1 MKLYYT
7 GWTGRYFGI
16 FLNHS
21 NPLLFHSIIGFKVLP
36 VLLIGAT
43 IFSFY
48 SLFRH
53 LTPTLSRIAHIGFA
67 GVVFFLFVVKMAGTS
82 EAFYWMAGF
91 VTFTV
96 PSILTL
102 FWIVLVLRWYRQD
115 TQSAKILVGFLAGFL
130 VFASIG
136 CSEPNLLTMVL
147 LIGAWWVYRLLYH
160 RKVDGFM
167 VAMLAQWRFFHVIC
181 SLLHREMMPGSV
193 PIHWVEI
200 FLFQSFRH
208 SKCWPSLVMTGC
220 SEHRCYSFRWPGW
233 SYCPEFPKVH
243 AFTFRYPV
251 WYALLVVIGILRRNF
266 SPIIME

>member
-1 MKLYYT
+1 MTTATSTLFSNMDGLEAMKLYYT

-102 FWIVLVLRWYRQD
+102 LWIVLVLRWYRQD
-115 TQSAKILVGFLAGFL
+115 TQSAKILGRDSGRFSG
-130 VFASIG
+130 I
-136 CSEPNLLTMVL
+136 
-147 LIGAWWVYRLLYH
+147 R
-160 RKVDGFM
+160 VDW
-167 VAMLAQWRFFHVIC
+167 LQR
-181 SLLHREMMPGSV
+181 
-193 PIHWVEI
+193 
-200 FLFQSFRH
+200 
-208 SKCWPSLVMTGC
+208 T
-220 SEHRCYSFRWPGW
+220 
-233 SYCPEFPKVH
+233 
-243 AFTFRYPV
+243 
-251 WYALLVVIGILRRNF
+251 
-266 SPIIME
+266 